1 MKLQT
6 VAKLMIAIGVAV
18 VLYSLSMPVS
28 IGYSDVVNIHL
39 MNERQNTLI
48 IGGLMFIAGIVL
60 FATFK
65 VKQTKEEAEEAAADA
80 VKNRQF
86 QKEKV
91 EYVGKQI
98 RSKAKPILISVGTL
112 VMLVIAISVWQDASN
127 ASQAKEEAKQREAE
141 WQRVENA
148 MKANDQKAK
157 EERLAKEQAP
167 TSQIIEEKK

>member
-18 VLYSLSMPVS
+18 VLYALSMPVS
-28 IGYSDVVNIHL
+28 IGYSEVVNIHL

-60 FATFK
+60 FATYK
-65 VKQTKEEAEEAAADA
+65 VKQTKEEANAAIADA
-80 VKNRQF
+80 VKTRQF

-91 EYVGKQI
+91 EQVGKQI

-141 WQRVENA
+141 WQRIENA

-157 EERLAKEQAP
+157 EERLAKEQVP
-167 TSQIIEEKK
+167 TN